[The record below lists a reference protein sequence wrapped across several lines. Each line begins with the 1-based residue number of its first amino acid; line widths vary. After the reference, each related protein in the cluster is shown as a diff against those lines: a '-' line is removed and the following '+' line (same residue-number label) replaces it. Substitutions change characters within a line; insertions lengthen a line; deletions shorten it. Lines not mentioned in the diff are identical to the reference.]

1 MPMTGERYVL
11 LGLAQARAPWFAD
24 LSRWSTSGALPAEFV
39 KALSVEEVTARLRS
53 GRPFSALIV
62 DASVGGCDRDLIE
75 TATAQ
80 GCAVVVIDREP
91 SRRRWADLGAAAL
104 LPADFGREALA
115 DALRTVAQPVARAD
129 DLADGVPPLG
139 FSGPA
144 TPSPWRGRLVAV
156 TGAGGTGRS
165 TLAMALAVGLGA
177 DPRDRGS
184 VLLADLA
191 LNAHQGLLHDCGD
204 VVPGLSELVDAYR
217 RTALPVAEV
226 RRLCFAGGSR
236 GYDLLLGLRRQRDW
250 TALRPH
256 AVAAALDGLRSAY
269 RIVVADVDA
278 DVEGEA
284 ESGSIDIEER
294 NQLARASIASADLVA
309 AVGVSGIAGL
319 YSHIRLLGD
328 LARLGVPP
336 DRVLAI
342 VNRAPRS
349 PRRRAEISTAL
360 SRLLG
365 EMLPGTTLAANPIF
379 VPERRR
385 IEDFIADGGPLPSAL
400 VEPITGAVRA
410 MLERVGTPHPLAGAH
425 IPNHGIE
432 PPVAVAPG
440 SLGSWT
446 ESSGEHTG

>member
-1 MPMTGERYVL
+1 MTGQRYVL
-11 LGLAQARAPWFAD
+11 LGLAPARSPWFAD
-24 LSRWSTSGALPAEFV
+24 LSRWSTSGAMPAEFV

-62 DASVGGCDRDLIE
+62 DASVGGCDRDLME

-91 SRRRWADLGAAAL
+91 PRRRWTDLGADAV
-104 LPADFGREALA
+104 LPADFARETLV

-129 DLADGVPPLG
+129 DLTDGTPPLG

-144 TPSPWRGRLVAV
+144 TPSPWRGRLVVV

-165 TLAMALAVGLGA
+165 TLAMALALGLGA

-217 RTALPVAEV
+217 STALPVAEV
-226 RRLCFAGGSR
+226 RRLCFAGRLR

-256 AVAAALDGLRSAY
+256 AVAAAMDGLRAAY
-269 RIVVADVDA
+269 RVVVADVDA

-294 NQLARASIASADLVA
+294 NQLARTSIASADLVA

-319 YSHIRLLGD
+319 HSQIRLLGD
-328 LARLGVPP
+328 LTRLGVASN
-336 DRVLAI
+336 RIVAI

-360 SRLLG
+360 TRLLG

-385 IEDFIADGGPLPSAL
+385 IEDVIADGGRLPAAL
-400 VEPITGAVRA
+400 VEPLTGAVRA
-410 MLERVGTPHPLAGAH
+410 MLERVAKRDPPVGLQ
-425 IPNHGIE
+425 IPDDGMAA
-432 PPVAVAPG
+432 PVAVAPG
-440 SLGSWT
+440 SLGRWT
-446 ESSGEHTG
+446 EPNGGHTP

>member
-1 MPMTGERYVL
+1 MTGERYVL
-11 LGLAQARAPWFAD
+11 LGLAPARASWFVE
-24 LSRWSTSGALPAEFV
+24 LSRWATSGALPAEFV

-80 GCAVVVIDREP
+80 GSAVVVVDREP
-91 SRRRWADLGAAAL
+91 PRRQWADLGAAAV
-104 LPADFGREALA
+104 LPIDFGRDALVEALRA
-115 DALRTVAQPVARAD
+115 IAQPVARAD
-129 DLADGVPPLG
+129 DLGDGMAPLG
-139 FSGPA
+139 FTGPSA
-144 TPSPWRGRLVAV
+144 PTRWRGRLVAV
-156 TGAGGTGRS
+156 TGSGGSGRS
-165 TLAMALAVGLGA
+165 TLAMALATGLGA

-204 VVPGLSELVDAYR
+204 VVPGISELVDAYR
-217 RTALPVAEV
+217 RTALPVAEI

-256 AVAAALDGLRSAY
+256 AVAAALDGLRAAY
-269 RIVVADVDA
+269 RIVVADVDS
-278 DVEGEA
+278 DIEGEA

-294 NQLARASIASADLVA
+294 NQLARTSIINADLVTVVGVA
-309 AVGVSGIAGL
+309 GVSGL
-319 YSHIRLLGD
+319 YSQIRLLGD
-328 LARLGVPP
+328 LTRMGVPP
-336 DRVLAI
+336 ERILTI

-349 PRRRAEISTAL
+349 PRRRAEISAAV

-365 EMLPGTTLAANPIF
+365 EMLPGTTLAATPIF
-379 VPERRR
+379 LPERRR
-385 IEDFIADGGPLPSAL
+385 IEEIIADAGRPPSGL
-400 VEPITGAVRA
+400 VEPVTGAVRA
-410 MLERVGTPHPLAGAH
+410 MLERLGTPHPSAGIRPADDR
-425 IPNHGIE
+425 GE

-440 SLGSWT
+440 SLGSWS
-446 ESSGEHTG
+446 EASGEHTP